1 MSVQFLKPDP
11 VDLHETRLAIR
22 QAWVKALPQ
31 DPDPTQGKPR
41 SFRLNLLLLEK
52 IHQKEKEKI

>member
-1 MSVQFLKPDP
+1 
-11 VDLHETRLAIR
+11 VDLHETRLAIDKP
-22 QAWVKALPQ
+22 WVKALIQ

-52 IHQKEKEKI
+52 IHQKEIN